1 MKTKIFK
8 NYEEFLEREDKDING
23 VSPEFAEI
31 NPKYEKENETNKACW
46 NCIRCRDCSG
56 CSDCIR
62 CSGCSNIAHLKDK
75 KNLSPEPLKEQAV
88 KPGFPEVPV
97 IKNIHQKVFEAALKP
112 QALDMRNWH
121 TCKTMHCRAGWVV
134 TLAGEE
140 GRNLEKK
147 TSTLF
152 AAMQIYKASSPIR
165 VSPPRFFDTNE
176 KALEDMKK
184 CAEKENK

>member
-1 MKTKIFK
+1 M
-8 NYEEFLEREDKDING
+8 
-23 VSPEFAEI
+23 
-31 NPKYEKENETNKACW
+31 
-46 NCIRCRDCSG
+46 
-56 CSDCIR
+56 
-62 CSGCSNIAHLKDK
+62 
-75 KNLSPEPLKEQAV
+75 
-88 KPGFPEVPV
+88 
-97 IKNIHQKVFEAALKP
+97 
-112 QALDMRNWH
+112 
-121 TCKTMHCRAGWVV
+121 